1 MIIHLDTR
9 KTDYQ
14 LLWQIHG
21 SCNSK
26 QKEYALSYANLFD
39 SIQSKYEYIIGITV
53 YSLQLPALTILME
66 AYNFNV

>member
-26 QKEYALSYANLFD
+26 QNEYALSYANPFN
-39 SIQSKYEYIIGITV
+39 SIPSKYEYIIDITV
-53 YSLQLPALTILME
+53 YSLQLPDLALRWRR
-66 AYNFNV
+66 